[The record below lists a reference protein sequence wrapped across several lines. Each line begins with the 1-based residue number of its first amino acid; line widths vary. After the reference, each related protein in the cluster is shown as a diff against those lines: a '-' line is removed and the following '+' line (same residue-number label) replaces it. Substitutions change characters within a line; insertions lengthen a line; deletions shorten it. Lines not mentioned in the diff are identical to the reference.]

1 MRTLVLYPSKQERKA
16 GCVAPRVY
24 TANFRYAHESV
35 RIKEN
40 TRREILNVG
49 VALETVE
56 VQHERANK
64 PRQVRISPNV
74 RRAIDLMVQDGLS
87 RQAAAEKAGIQ
98 DNTLYIALRK
108 PEVLA
113 YRNECMRVIRTSEAA
128 RSVKRI
134 GDLAESA
141 TSQTVKFESNKF
153 LLATDPTDPIVPTQ
167 RTETAHRF
175 PDGRPGLTIIM
186 QTVHAAESNVPLID
200 GQSHE
205 IELPSHLKHLPA
217 PVPHPSRGTPS
228 LCDATGESS
237 GQKDGPRKR
246 AGGQKSR

>member
-1 MRTLVLYPSKQERKA
+1 M
-16 GCVAPRVY
+16 
-24 TANFRYAHESV
+24 
-35 RIKEN
+35 
-40 TRREILNVG
+40 G
-49 VALETVE
+49 VALQTVE
-56 VQHERANK
+56 VQHERASR

-74 RRAIDLMVQDGLS
+74 RRAIEHMVSDGLS

-141 TSQTVKFESNKF
+141 TSETVKFESNKF
-153 LLATDPTDPIVPTQ
+153 LLATDPTDPIIPTQ

-186 QTVHAAESNVPLID
+186 QSVEQAQV
-200 GQSHE
+200 
-205 IELPSHLKHLPA
+205 IEHQPSQDVRPKHIRHLPL
-217 PVPHPSRGTPS
+217 PVPHPSKERLP
-228 LCDATGESS
+228 LCAAAGESS
-237 GQKDGPRKR
+237 GDSDGPKKSRR
-246 AGGQKSR
+246 GQKSR